1 MASLRRFTHS
11 RLGAA
16 GAALL
21 LALSLAAPASAS
33 SATLKRAVG
42 NLLCGPLDF
51 ALGPIVGTRAVYRNI
66 QDIEDSPGVRIAY
79 VVPGVVWNS
88 MMELS
93 GGVLRTFTGALELV
107 PGIIL
112 LPFDADMDPLFAP
125 VEKSN
130 ALIEEDFDWGVL
142 KIGVDYVD

>member
-1 MASLRRFTHS
+1 MGPLQRWTRS

-16 GAALL
+16 GVAVL
-21 LALSLAAPASAS
+21 LALSLAPPASAS
-33 SATLKRAVG
+33 PKTLKRAVS

-51 ALGPIVGTRAVYRNI
+51 ALGPIVGTRAVYHNI
-66 QDIEDSPGVRIAY
+66 QEIEDTPGVRIAY

-88 MMELS
+88 MIELS
-93 GGVLRTFTGALELV
+93 GGVLRTFTGALELI

-112 LPFDADMDPLFAP
+112 LPFKADMNPLFAP
-125 VEKSN
+125 VEKAN
-130 ALIEEDFDWGVL
+130 ALIDEDFDFGTV